1 MKQYI
6 ISDGIPYFLSDN
18 TIIKDKKIYSLDETK
33 YDEISQ
39 YNSNDLYCDNNGSIK
54 VKEKVLTRQK
64 IQEIK
69 NRLIELNNDLV
80 QDLAGEVV
88 PNIEERKAEFINIH
102 NELRVLLG
110 KETRELK
117 EK

>member
-18 TIIKDKKIYSLDETK
+18 ATIKDKKIYSLDEKK

-54 VKEKVLTRQK
+54 VKEKVLIKQK
-64 IQEIK
+64 IQKIK

-88 PNIEERKAEFINIH
+88 PNIEERKAEFITLH